1 MKKDRLA
8 ALLADFKAGRVTSD
22 EALTLLRRMPVE
34 DLGFAKVDHH
44 RSLRR
49 GFPEVVLAGTKTPA
63 QVIAIVKATLAR
75 GNNALVTKMP
85 PELYA
90 RVKGKVKGAVYSE
103 AAQALVVKAS
113 EPKLLGSKVAVITA
127 GTSDIPVGEEAALTL
142 EFLGVEPVRFWDVG
156 IAGVHRLA
164 EALPIFEQCDIL
176 IVIAG
181 MDGALPSVVAGMT
194 DRPVI
199 AVPTSVGYG
208 ASFGGL
214 APLLAM
220 LNSCSPGV
228 GVVNIDNG
236 FGAAM
241 LAGMIVKAFRSPQAA
256 LASGDSRVPR
266 RRSKPKRTP

>member
-1 MKKDRLA
+1 VNTDKLK
-8 ALLADFKAGRVTSD
+8 ALLADFKAGRITSD
-22 EALTLLRRMPVE
+22 EALAQLKRMPVE

-49 GFPEVVLAGTKTPA
+49 GFPEVILAGTKTPKQIA
-63 QVIAIVKATLAR
+63 AIVKATLAC
-75 GNNALVTKMP
+75 GHNALVTKMP
-85 PELYA
+85 PEIFAQL
-90 RVKGKVKGAVYSE
+90 KGKLKGAAYSE
-103 AAQALVVKAS
+103 AAQALVVRAS
-113 EPKLLGSKVAVITA
+113 EPKPLGSKVAVITA

-142 EFLGVEPVRFWDVG
+142 EFLGVEPIRFWDIG

-164 EALPIFEQCDIL
+164 EALPVFEQCDIL

-208 ASFGGL
+208 AAFGGL

-241 LAGMIVKAFRSPQAA
+241 LAGMIVKVFRTAEPAA
-256 LASGDSRVPR
+256 KPR
-266 RRSKPKRTP
+266 KRTAR